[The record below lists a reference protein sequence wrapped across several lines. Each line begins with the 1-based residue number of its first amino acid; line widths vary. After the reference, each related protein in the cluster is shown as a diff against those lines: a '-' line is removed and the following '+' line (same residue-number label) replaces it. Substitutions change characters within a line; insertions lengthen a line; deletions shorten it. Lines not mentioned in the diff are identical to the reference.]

1 MKFWTILSIFA
12 TTLIVTAPVNAQLYS
27 EDFTGDDGA
36 SILTLGWVANSGNP
50 DADMFVTSTDENM
63 GPSEAIDNATI
74 TGSQSGWTR
83 FYYPFTSAVTSGPIF
98 LEADVNLESGNQQ
111 FGFAGGSPNPENR
124 GAYVRATGGTGMLLA
139 NMTEGNQDSGL
150 GGYARIRIDVDLN
163 TNASTLTVTG
173 LEGQGNA
180 TVSGTWDGGAGAGV
194 TGLYLSTDIR
204 NLAATGIA
212 VDNIVVGVPE
222 PASGM
227 LAAAGLLGLA
237 LCWSRRRRR

>member
-36 SILTLGWVANSGNP
+36 SILTLGWAAHSSVP

-74 TGSQSGWTR
+74 TGSQSNWTR
-83 FYYPFTSAVTSGPIF
+83 FYYPFPSAVTSGPIF
-98 LEADVNLESGNQQ
+98 VEADVNIEDGNQQ
-111 FGFAGGSPNPENR
+111 FGFTGGSGNPAEDR
-124 GAYVRATGGTGMLLA
+124 GAYIRNTGSSMVLA
-139 NMTEGNQDSGL
+139 NMNEGNQDAGT
-150 GGYARIRIDVDLN
+150 GAYARIRIDVDLN
-163 TNASTLTVTG
+163 TNATTLSITG

-180 TVSGTWDGGAGAGV
+180 TVSGTWDGGAGAGI
-194 TGLYLSTDIR
+194 TGLYLSGDIR
-204 NLAATGIA
+204 TLGASGIG
-212 VDNIVVGVPE
+212 VDNILVGIPE